1 MKLLK
6 SAAGRSTML
15 LLALV
20 LAVPASASAAFWSRV
35 LSGSSTPT
43 AAAQQ
48 GSAPVVKPITAET
61 YADVALELQLEA
73 TDADGDAVIFKLVD
87 APTYGIAEIDG
98 ATLRYTPAGKTG
110 SEKFTY
116 TAIDTAGN
124 TAKPATIKIKVR
136 RNAAKHTYADMSHN
150 PAHYAAL
157 QLDRAGVITGERIGA
172 SWFFR
177 PNEEVTRSEFI
188 AMAAAVA
195 GLPIEATT
203 QTDFADDSG
212 LSDWAKPYISAAASS
227 GLISGCG
234 GTNGAVEIRGANP
247 ITIAEASVIVNNLL
261 AEAFD
266 EYVMTLATEHQPG
279 EDWAATVTAA
289 LTQADVLPDQ
299 AKQQDSDSPITRQTA
314 CEMLYTVMCMMEE
327 KD

>member
-6 SAAGRSTML
+6 SAASRSAVL

-20 LAVPASASAAFWSRV
+20 LAVPATASAAFWSRV
-35 LSGSSTPT
+35 LAGTTP

-48 GSAPVVKPITAET
+48 GSAPVVKPVNGET
-61 YADVALELQLEA
+61 YADVAIELPLEA

-110 SEKFTY
+110 TEKFSY
-116 TAIDTAGN
+116 TAIDTSGN
-124 TAKPATIKIKVR
+124 TAEPAAVKIKIR
-136 RNAAKHTYADMSHN
+136 RNAAKHTYADMTHN

-157 QLDRAGVITGERIGA
+157 QLDLKGVVTGERIGA

-195 GLPIEATT
+195 GLPIEATA

-212 LSDWAKPYISAAASS
+212 LSAWAKPYISAAASS
-227 GLISGCG
+227 GLISGCA
-234 GTNGAVEIRGANP
+234 GTNGAVEIRGADP

-261 AEAFD
+261 TEKLD

-279 EDWAATVTAA
+279 EGWAATVTAA
-289 LTQADVLPDQ
+289 LDKAEVLPEQ
-299 AKQQDSDSPITRQTA
+299 AKQQSPGSTITRQTA
-314 CEMLYTVMCMMEE
+314 CEMLYTAMCMMEE